1 MNVRTL
7 TDEEKLEIENKS
19 KYITEKKTL
28 LNKYK
33 ALAVDLEYAA
43 DDIEED
49 AVKRQREKL
58 ARKIKALSNLLRDIE
73 SMEHL
78 A

>member
-1 MNVRTL
+1 MRTL

-19 KYITEKKTL
+19 KYITEKETL

-58 ARKIKALSNLLRDIE
+58 ARKIKDLSNLLRDIE